1 MKKIYKYKKDG
12 GQWAEHYQEFV
23 DGVPTRFYLPRTKE
37 WTLLNTREVLDRRM
51 PKRYDKVFTEE
62 EFILEML

>member
-12 GQWAEHYQEFV
+12 GQWVEHYQEFV
-23 DGVPTRFYLPRTKE
+23 DGVPTRFYLLRTKE
-37 WTLLNTREVLDRRM
+37 WTLFNTKEVLAK
-51 PKRYDKVFTEE
+51 PYDKVFTEE